1 MKIKITNEDNQ
12 IITRLITGE
21 GIKDFDYI
29 KVINALYEKESIDF
43 EYENIDQE
51 QQEKIEKIFKEI
63 CSTITDTGNE

>member
-1 MKIKITNEDNQ
+1 MLKNSKY
-12 IITRLITGE
+12 
-21 GIKDFDYI
+21 FDYI